1 MQARGTIHPPP
12 PNTHTP
18 IIIEYN
24 ATDKNYFSNTLTKT
38 KVAGLR
44 DCLGQRRIQDWSEGG
59 GGGGVQKLQMS
70 SDGGNKGIENRQMYK
85 MSKSRIEDATKY
97 QSVD

>member
-1 MQARGTIHPPP
+1 MWKHHIKGPWRTAPPP
-12 PNTHTP
+12 GSAWQFHF
-18 IIIEYN
+18 IIGSRGVSR
-24 ATDKNYFSNTLTKT
+24 T
-38 KVAGLR
+38 GLR
-44 DCLGQRRIQDWSEGG
+44 
-59 GGGGVQKLQMS
+59 GGGGVQKLQ